1 MVNRLGFVSCVTL
14 LYNVIKRFEL
24 ALHTFLAKGAHC
36 KVEHPSHGIS
46 GSESASAIHA
56 DSINSK
62 GKSVID
68 SCTSKRLETDIGKM
82 NLKSDL
88 TDPSTPRVLVELA
101 DPVADFNDGV
111 SVSSE
116 QVRQA
121 SYVSS
126 PNLNPIYSCDVE
138 GTSLGNSLPDTNGM
152 RTACY
157 VEMPLG
163 SGATAVAAPGVGIEG
178 PSEEGPCY
186 QLEDNSWLVRDSSR
200 HCFSSNSCNELTSSD
215 WGRYVSWNGQVVGRR
230 QLKAHTRG
238 NYRGHGDEYDAFFNI
253 FEGGSLLY
261 CNMSFDALLNVR
273 KQLEELG
280 FPCKAVNDGLWLQ
293 VGLKLM
299 SFKLVFIFHL
309 KNAYIISSYS
319 FHYASKSNN

>member
-1 MVNRLGFVSCVTL
+1 VVPNFYLGSVVKRLHFVSCVTL

-36 KVEHPSHGIS
+36 KVEHLSHGIS
-46 GSESASAIHA
+46 GSESATGIHA

-68 SCTSKRLETDIGKM
+68 SCTTKRLETDLGKM
-82 NLKSDL
+82 NLKSGL
-88 TDPSTPRVLVELA
+88 KDPSTSSVLVELA

-111 SVSSE
+111 SVSNE
-116 QVRQA
+116 QVQQA
-121 SYVSS
+121 SYVRT
-126 PNLNPIYSCDVE
+126 PNLNPRYSGDME
-138 GTSLGNSLPDTNGM
+138 GPSLGNSLPDTDVM
-152 RTACY
+152 TTSCY
-157 VEMPLG
+157 VDMPLG
-163 SGATAVAAPGVGIEG
+163 AEATAMAAPGVVIEG
-178 PSEEGPCY
+178 PSSEGPCY
-186 QLEDNSWLVRDSSR
+186 QLEDNSWFVRDPSR
-200 HCFSSNSCNELTSSD
+200 HCLSSNSCNELTSSD
-215 WGRYVSWNGQVVGRR
+215 WGRYGTPLFSWNGQVVGRR
-230 QLKAHTRG
+230 QLKAHPRT

-293 VGLKLM
+293 VRLRLM
-299 SFKLVFIFHL
+299 SFK
-309 KNAYIISSYS
+309 ISLHFPS
-319 FHYASKSNN
+319 